1 MSKLREYLVN
11 NIKKYRKERKMTQ
24 NDLAELCDTSSNY
37 IALIETY
44 NRFPREEMIEKI
56 AQALQVEPFEL
67 FIKPNTIYI
76 PKNSKKDKF
85 ISKLIE
91 FIDNEIDFEN

>member
-67 FIKPNTIYI
+67 FIKPNTVYI
-76 PKNSKKDKF
+76 PKNNKKDKF